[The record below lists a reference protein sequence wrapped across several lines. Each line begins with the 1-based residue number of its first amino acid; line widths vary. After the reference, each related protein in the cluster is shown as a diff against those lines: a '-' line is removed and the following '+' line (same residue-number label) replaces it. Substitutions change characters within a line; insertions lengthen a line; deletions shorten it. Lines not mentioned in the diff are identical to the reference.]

1 MKFLSRLI
9 ILFLFANFIFTLDQK
24 TRVILLGIDGLL
36 QSCLGDTDISAI
48 KDLQNDSSYTWKAR
62 TAIEAISG
70 AGWSNILCGIDTE
83 DSGIID
89 NDWMPLII
97 TRKYSPITPVTKY
110 GQLPCIFKELKD
122 NNKQLKVKA
131 SHVWDFLLYFGNE
144 HNPGVQDEERYCFPY
159 DTLELTDNCDK
170 KVKSDTLDF
179 IRDDFDFIF
188 TYFGSVDETGH
199 ITGFCSDR
207 YKQQVS
213 TVNGHIKEIIKE
225 LKDQNIYDSTTIILT
240 TDHGANIGW
249 KSHGYQNNDNLIIP
263 WMVKGPGIKKNY
275 EIKSTVKNLITP
287 QVIAKAFG
295 FKDNKFWRGKV
306 PKEIYE
312 KDDLSEMIEK
322 YENELSNAQKSNLK

>member
-1 MKFLSRLI
+1 MKILSKI
-9 ILFLFANFIFTLDQK
+9 ILLILLINVFTLDKK
-24 TRVILLGIDGLL
+24 TRVILLGIDGLF
-36 QSCLGDTDISAI
+36 QSCLGETDISAI
-48 KDLQNDSSYTWKAR
+48 KDLQNESSYTWKAR

-89 NDWMPLII
+89 NNWMPLSI
-97 TRKYSPITPVTKY
+97 TRKYSEITPVTKY
-110 GQLPCIFKELKD
+110 EQLPCIFRELKSNNKELK
-122 NNKQLKVKA
+122 VKT

-159 DTLELTDNCDK
+159 NTIELTDNCDK

-179 IRDDFDFIF
+179 IKSDFDFIF
-188 TYFGSVDETGH
+188 TYFGSVDEIGH
-199 ITGFCSDR
+199 LTGFCSDR
-207 YKQQVS
+207 YKQQV
-213 TVNGHIKEIIKE
+213 TTINQHIKEIIKE
-225 LKDQNIYDSTTIILT
+225 LKDQDIYDQTTIILT
-240 TDHGANIGW
+240 TDHGATKGTKW
-249 KSHGYQNNDNLIIP
+249 HGNQNNDNLIIP

-312 KDDLSEMIEK
+312 NSENSELKELINE
-322 YENELSNAQKSNLK
+322 YEVIKGGNLK